1 MFVSMAG
8 EAGAARQLAGLLRGG
23 GEDLAAQRVARLVA
37 DVCAASEPADAV
49 RLCGDLRDSVLEL
62 VEDGTVTPAEARL
75 LCRDIDLAL
84 AVSLERLRSPVRML
98 DALERAVGERSVRNI
113 PQLVLEGALSADSAA
128 LLSTEGGVLA
138 VRAFA
143 GLPLP
148 AEATGPQSV
157 AARALAA
164 GDAQEAH
171 DVEEAR
177 CVLALPLYVESESSA
192 ILRVS
197 SRSVWQFGAD
207 ERAFLRGIGHR
218 AASLVAGENPRSR
231 LRHALRTFESLVEAS
246 PLPIVAIDAD
256 AMVQIWNHA
265 AEELFGW
272 QRGEVMGKPLPVVPP
287 DLLEEARAI
296 EEDVRAGRTVRNRE
310 VRWARRDGTRV
321 DLALS
326 VAPLRDPA
334 GSFSGAISILM
345 DISDRKHREYE
356 AERTARFREH
366 LLGIVSHDLRNPLTA
381 IVTSAQLLLRYGELP
396 DRQGRVVG
404 RIATSADRM
413 ARMIDD
419 LLDFARTRLGGELPI
434 HLRRIDLRQICEQ
447 TIEELEFAY
456 TRRVNLEA
464 EGDLWGDWDPDRIAQ
479 VISNLA
485 GNALQH
491 SEGDV
496 SVLLHG
502 ERDVVVFQTVNGGP
516 PIPREVLP
524 HIFEPGRRGD
534 ARSGGLGLGL
544 FIVQQIVLAHGGNIE
559 VTSSEAAGTVF
570 IVVLPRKGR
579 QGPSLPQKA

>member
-1 MFVSMAG
+1 MRKFVSMAG

-23 GEDLAAQRVARLVA
+23 GTDLAAQRVARLVA

-62 VEDGTVTPAEARL
+62 IEDGTVTPAEARL
-75 LCRDIDLAL
+75 LCREIDAAL
-84 AVSLERLRSPVRML
+84 AASLERLRSPVRML

-434 HLRRIDLRQICEQ
+434 HPRRIDLRQICEQ
-447 TIEELEFAY
+447 TVEELEFAY

-491 SEGDV
+491 SDDDV
-496 SVLLHG
+496 SVLLRG

-516 PIPREVLP
+516 PIPR
-524 HIFEPGRRGD
+524 
-534 ARSGGLGLGL
+534 
-544 FIVQQIVLAHGGNIE
+544 
-559 VTSSEAAGTVF
+559 
-570 IVVLPRKGR
+570 
-579 QGPSLPQKA
+579 